1 MSTDLIIST
10 KETATKLEEKLLS
23 LLRTIKQPGIVIT
36 AAAKMKLDALVK
48 DAVDKGAKA
57 YTAPVPDSPS
67 NTSSPQNFIPT
78 IITGLQP
85 EMAFYETESFGPLCG
100 MISVD
105 DEDRIIDIAEQ
116 ATYGLSAAIF
126 SSNHYKALKLAES
139 IKSGAVHINS
149 MTVHDEATLPHG
161 GRGDSGWGRFGSQW
175 GLEEFLQTKTVL
187 LHQ

>member
-1 MSTDLIIST
+1 V
-10 KETATKLEEKLLS
+10 AGKLEEKLLN
-23 LLRTIKQPGIVIT
+23 LLQTIEQSGTVIT
-36 AAAKMKLDALVK
+36 AAAKLKLDALVK
-48 DAVDKGAKA
+48 DAIEKGAKV
-57 YTAPVPDSPS
+57 YTASVPDSLS
-67 NTSSPQNFIPT
+67 NTSSSQCFIPT
-78 IITGLQP
+78 IITGLRP

-100 MISVD
+100 VITVE
-105 DEDRIIDIAEQ
+105 DENQIIDIAEQ

-139 IKSGAVHINS
+139 IKSGAIHINS

-161 GRGDSGWGRFGSQW
+161 GRGDSGWGRFGSNW

>member
-1 MSTDLIIST
+1 MSTDLIITT
-10 KETATKLEEKLLS
+10 KGVAVKLEEKLLS
-23 LLRTIKQPGIVIT
+23 LLQTIEQAGTVIT

-48 DAVDKGAKA
+48 DAVDKGAKV
-57 YTAPVPDSPS
+57 YTAPVPDS
-67 NTSSPQNFIPT
+67 SSKAPPQSFTPT
-78 IITGLQP
+78 IVTGLRS

-100 MISVD
+100 LITVE
-105 DEDRIIDIAEQ
+105 DENQITDIAEQ

-126 SSNHYKALKLAES
+126 SKNHYKALKLAES

-175 GLEEFLQTKTVL
+175 GLEEFLQTKTVT

>member
-1 MSTDLIIST
+1 MSTDLIITT
-10 KETATKLEEKLLS
+10 KGVAVKLEEKLLS
-23 LLRTIKQPGIVIT
+23 LLQTIEQSGTVIT
-36 AAAKMKLDALVK
+36 AAAKIKLDALVK
-48 DAVDKGAKA
+48 DAVDKGAKI
-57 YTAPVPDSPS
+57 YTASVPDPS
-67 NTSSPQNFIPT
+67 SNASPQSFIPT
-78 IITGLQP
+78 IITGLRP

-100 MISVD
+100 LITVE
-105 DEDRIIDIAEQ
+105 DENQITDIAEQ

-126 SSNHYKALKLAES
+126 SNNHYKALKLAES

-175 GLEEFLQTKTVL
+175 GLEEFLQTKTVT